1 MKKLTSCLLLLAG
14 FTIPTGC
21 NDFLEIEMPKDQID
35 HTKVFND
42 EKLATAAL
50 TQVYTLMRGNGFLS
64 GNTNGCGFLLA
75 CYTDE
80 LEITTTQ
87 TVYFKNFYDGTVL
100 PSNSVITEWW
110 NHTYRQIYTVNTVL
124 EGLEEATGISGNVKQ
139 QLQGEALAVRGML
152 HFYLAQT
159 FGAVPYITTTDYRI
173 NQQTGKL
180 SVVEVIRHAEKD
192 LKQAEGLLTAI
203 YPSAERVRINQAV
216 VQALLARL
224 YLYTEQWQPAQ
235 QYAETVLAN
244 ASYKPEPLN
253 RVFLKDSQSAIW
265 QFKPETEGR
274 NALEADTYIFEALPA
289 PQSRLSSAFLNSLE
303 TNDLRK
309 DSWVRYVAGSPEDA
323 HVHKY
328 TQRGGSSSTPS
339 KEYSI
344 IIRIEEMYLIAAEA
358 AAEQNNWETCNA
370 MLNALRSRAGL
381 PDVNVSDRASAIEAV
396 LKERRAELFCEFGHR
411 FYDLKRRNRL
421 NVLLQVK
428 PGWQPYFSLLPLPEN
443 ELLLNPNLLPQN
455 AGY

>member
-1 MKKLTSCLLLLAG
+1 MKKITSYLFVLAG
-14 FTIPTGC
+14 LAGLTGC
-21 NDFLEIEMPKDQID
+21 NDFLEMEMPKDQID
-35 HTKVFND
+35 HTRVFND

-50 TQVYTLMRGNGFLS
+50 THVYTLMRSHGFLS
-64 GNTNGCGFLLA
+64 GNTNGCGFLLG

-80 LEITTTQ
+80 LEVTATTTA
-87 TVYFKNFYDGTVL
+87 YYRNFYEGSVL
-100 PSNSVITEWW
+100 PSNSAIAEWW

-124 EGLEEATGISGNVKQ
+124 EGLEKSAGVSGPAGKQ
-139 QLQGEALAVRGML
+139 LRGEALAVRGLL

-173 NQQTGKL
+173 NRQTGKL
-180 SVVEVIRHAEKD
+180 PVADVMQRAEND
-192 LKQAEGLLTAI
+192 LKQAEELLTAA
-203 YPSAERVRINQAV
+203 YPSAERIRINQAV
-216 VQALLARL
+216 AQALLARL
-224 YLYTEQWQPAQ
+224 YLYREQWQLAQ

-244 ASYKPEPLN
+244 PAYKLEPLN
-253 RVFLKDSQSAIW
+253 QVFLKNSKSAIW

-289 PQSRLSSAFLNSLE
+289 PQSRLSAAFLNSAEMNDRRKE
-303 TNDLRK
+303 T
-309 DSWVRYVAGSPEDA
+309 WIRYVAGSSENA
-323 HVHKY
+323 HSYKY

-339 KEYSI
+339 KEYSV

-358 AAEQNNWETCNA
+358 AAEQSDWQTCNT
-370 MLNALRSRAGL
+370 MLHALRSRAGL
-381 PDVNVSDRASAIEAV
+381 PDVRVSDLDAAVNAV
-396 LKERRAELFCEFGHR
+396 LRERRSELFCEFGHR

-421 NVLLQVK
+421 NELLSVK
-428 PGWQPYFSLLPLPEN
+428 PGWQPYFNLLPLPEN

>member
-1 MKKLTSCLLLLAG
+1 MKKITSYLLLAG
-14 FTIPTGC
+14 FTILTGC

-42 EKLATAAL
+42 ERLATAAL

-87 TVYFKNFYDGTVL
+87 TIYFKNFYDGTVL

-124 EGLEEATGISGNVKQ
+124 EGLEQATAISGTVKQ

-159 FGAVPYITTTDYRI
+159 FGAVPYVTTTDYRV

-180 SVVEVIRHAEKD
+180 PAAAVIQRAEND
-192 LKQAEGLLTAI
+192 LKQAEGLLTAT

-216 VQALLARL
+216 AQALLARL
-224 YLYTEQWQPAQ
+224 YLYTKQWQPAQ

-244 ASYKPEPLN
+244 AAYKPEPLN
-253 RVFLKDSQSAIW
+253 RVFLKDSQSVLW
-265 QFKPETEGR
+265 QFKPEIEGR

-289 PQSRLSSAFLNSLE
+289 PQSRLSKAFLNSLE
-303 TNDLRK
+303 MNDLRK
-309 DSWVRYVAGSPEDA
+309 ETWVRYVAGSSEDA
-323 HVHKY
+323 HAYKY
-328 TQRGGSSSTPS
+328 TQRGGSSSMPS
-339 KEYSI
+339 KEYSVI
-344 IIRIEEMYLIAAEA
+344 MRIEELYLIAAEA

-370 MLNALRSRAGL
+370 MLNTLRNRAGL
-381 PDVNVSDRASAIEAV
+381 PDVEVSDPVSAIEAV
-396 LKERRAELFCEFGHR
+396 LKERRTELFCEFGHR

-421 NVLLQVK
+421 NDLLQVK

>member
-1 MKKLTSCLLLLAG
+1 MKKITLCLLLMAG
-14 FTIPTGC
+14 FIILIGC

-64 GNTNGCGFLLA
+64 GNTNGSGFLLG

-100 PSNSVITEWW
+100 PSNSVISEWW

-124 EGLEEATGISGNVKQ
+124 EGLEKATAISETVKQ

-159 FGAVPYITTTDYRI
+159 FGAVPYITTTDYRV

-180 SVVEVIRHAEKD
+180 PAAVVIQRAEND
-192 LKQAEGLLTAI
+192 LKKAEGLLTAS
-203 YPSAERVRINQAV
+203 YPSAERVRINQTV

-244 ASYKPEPLN
+244 TAYKPEPLN
-253 RVFLKDSQSAIW
+253 RVFLKDSQSVLW

-274 NALEADTYIFEALPA
+274 NALEADTYIFEELPA
-289 PQSRLSSAFLNSLE
+289 PQSRLSAAFLHSME
-303 TNDLRK
+303 MNDLRK
-309 DSWVRYVAGSPEDA
+309 ETWVRYVAGSLQDA
-323 HVHKY
+323 HAYKY

-339 KEYSI
+339 KEYSV
-344 IIRIEEMYLIAAEA
+344 IIRIEELYLIAAEA

-370 MLNALRSRAGL
+370 MLNTVRSRAGL
-381 PDVNVSDRASAIEAV
+381 PDVEVSDRISAIEAV

-411 FYDLKRRNRL
+411 FYDLKRRSRL
-421 NVLLQVK
+421 NDLLQVK
-428 PGWQPYFSLLPLPEN
+428 PGWQPHFSLLPLPEN